1 MKNDAGRVVGMH
13 GICFDVTERK
23 QAEIALERTREQ
35 LAQMQK
41 MEALG
46 QLTGGIAH
54 DFNNLLM
61 IVSGH
66 AELLRRKLTDPSQLR
81 GDRGDPGRR
90 PSRRA
95 PDPPAPDVLAPP
107 AAQSGADRPARSG
120 CRRCA
125 RCSTAR
131 CAATSRSPSTCPT
144 TCGRSR
150 PTSPSSSWRWSTSR
164 SMRAMPCRTA
174 APSRS
179 RRATCRPAR
188 AVAGQPA
195 GDHVVISF
203 TDTGIGIPQD
213 TVKKIFDPFFTTKA
227 VGKGTGLGLS
237 QVYGFAHQSGGTVS
251 VASEVGRGTTISL
264 YLPRCNAG
272 GDGVAADRTIRRT
285 SGARKARSWWSRTIP
300 RSPTSPPRCSSRS
313 ATGCCAPAMRSRR
326 WRGSRAATGSISSSA
341 TS

>member
-1 MKNDAGRVVGMH
+1 MH
-13 GICFDVTERK
+13 GICLDVTERK

-66 AELLRRKLTDPSQLR
+66 AEMLRRKLTEPKPAAGHR
-81 GDRGDPGRR
+81 GDHGRR
-90 PSRRA
+90 PARRK
-95 PDPPAPDVLAPP
+95 PDPPAADLLAAP
-107 AAQSGADRPARSG
+107 AAQSGADRSAAAGAGDAR
-120 CRRCA
+120 

-131 CAATSRSPSTCPT
+131 CAATSRSPSSFPT

-150 PTSPSSSWRWSTSR
+150 PMSRSSSWRWSTSR
-164 SMRAMPCRTA
+164 SMRAMRCRTA

-179 RRATCRPAR
+179 RRATCRPAQGR
-188 AVAGQPA
+188 AGQPA

-203 TDTGIGIPQD
+203 ADTGVGIPQD
-213 TVKKIFDPFFTTKA
+213 TLKKIFDPFFTTKA

-251 VASEVGRGTTISL
+251 VTSEVGRGTTITI
-264 YLPRCNAG
+264 YLPRSHAAAAMPPRP
-272 GDGVAADRTIRRT
+272 GDPQERRAAPR
-285 SGARKARSWWSRTIP
+285 ARSWWSRTIP
-300 RSPTSPPRCSSRS
+300 RSP
-313 ATGCCAPAMRSRR
+313 M
-326 WRGSRAATGSISSSA
+326 
-341 TS
+341 